1 MDAMGGDTLIDA
13 YYVKFHRFHPF
24 ILPQK
29 QLSRLCHDA
38 GTQFGI
44 RPLLAVLRLIG
55 YIMSSRTWSA
65 SLKDDVEAC
74 LAEAP
79 PTDPTMVQCRLLYS
93 MVLFWYSYEDD
104 AKREMDMVVR
114 LATDLQMY
122 RQEFAVLHGGEDVA
136 LRESWRRTW
145 WMVYIIDAYYAGT
158 LGTNK
163 SDLWDLDITADL
175 PCEEHEYESGV
186 STVKTDPA
194 NHPCV
199 IILVPTRSDGLL
211 GHRRSQCPNL

>member
-1 MDAMGGDTLIDA
+1 MDGMGGDTLIDA
-13 YYVKFHRFHPF
+13 YYAMFHRFHPF

-29 QLSRLCHDA
+29 QLTRLYQDP
-38 GTQFGI
+38 GTQSKI

-93 MVLFWYSYEDD
+93 MVLFWYGYEDD

-114 LATDLQMY
+114 LVTDLRMY
-122 RQEFAVLHGGEDVA
+122 RQEFAVLHGGEDVT

-186 STVKTDPA
+186 SPVKTDPV

-199 IILVPTRSDGLL
+199 IILVPTRSDSLL
-211 GHRRSQCPNL
+211 GHRRSPCPNR